1 MLYSLIRPLLFQ
13 LDPETAH
20 SVAAAWLN
28 RIEKL
33 GLARLLAGDVP
44 VMPRSVMGLTFP
56 NPLGLAA
63 GMDKNGEHIDAFG
76 ALGFGHIEVGTVTPR
91 PQRGNP
97 RPRLFRIP
105 QAEAIINRMGFN
117 NDGVD
122 RLVENIRR
130 RRRQDV
136 LGISIGKSADTPIE
150 DAIGDYVYCMRKVYE
165 HAGYIA
171 ANISSPN
178 TKDLRALQHGSELD
192 RLLAALKAEQRA
204 LANAQGRY
212 VPLAAKLAPDLET
225 EQIGIIADRL
235 NQHEIDAVI
244 ATNTTVARDRVQG
257 LPHAEETGGLSGAPL
272 TRRATE
278 VIRQLR
284 ATLKDSI
291 PIIGVGGIMSAR
303 DAQEKL
309 DAGAALVQIYTGL
322 IYKGP
327 GLVTEILR
335 GLRP

>member
-63 GMDKNGEHIDAFG
+63 GMDKNGEHTDALG

-212 VPLAAKLAPDLET
+212 VPLAAKIAPDLEP
-225 EQIGIIADRL
+225 EQIGTIADRL

-257 LPHAEETGGLSGAPL
+257 LPHADEAGGLSGAPL

-309 DAGAALVQIYTGL
+309 DAGAVLLQIYTGL